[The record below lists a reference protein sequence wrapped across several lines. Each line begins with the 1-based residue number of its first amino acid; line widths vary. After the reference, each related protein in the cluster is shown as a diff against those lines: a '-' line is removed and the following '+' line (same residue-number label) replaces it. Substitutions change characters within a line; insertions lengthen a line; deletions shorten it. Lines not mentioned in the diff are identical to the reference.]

1 MTWLVETFG
10 VAKPVIGMIHLA
22 PLPGTALYDDVRGV
36 VAIIEGAKRDAEA
49 LQRGGIDAVLFG
61 NEGDRPY
68 RARVG
73 PETIATVASA
83 VTVVAPTLSV
93 PFGVDVLW
101 DPMAT
106 LAVAK
111 ATGASFA
118 REVFT
123 GLFGGDLGL
132 WNTAAG
138 DVFQYRRAIDAMH
151 VRLLF
156 TINAEF
162 AAPIAPRSIAAV
174 ARSVAFSSLPD
185 ALCVSGP
192 ITGSPAPLEELR
204 AAKAAGGTPVFAN
217 TGVRQETVADVL
229 AIVDG
234 CIVGTALKVDGV
246 TWNAVDAARVRTLM
260 DAARGADVSHRDV
273 R

>member
-1 MTWLVETFG
+1 VTWLAEMFG
-10 VAKPVIGMIHLA
+10 VTKPVIGMIHLP
-22 PLPGTALYDDVRGV
+22 PLPGTALYDDARGV
-36 VAIIEGAKRDAEA
+36 AGIIESAKRDADA
-49 LQRGGIDAVLFG
+49 LQQGGIDAVMFG

-68 RARVG
+68 RTRVG
-73 PETIATVASA
+73 PETIATVAAA
-83 VTVVAPTLSV
+83 VTALAPLLSV

-111 ATGASFA
+111 ATGARFA

-138 DVFQYRRAIDAMH
+138 EVFQYRRAIDATS

-162 AAPIAPRSIAAV
+162 AAPVAPRPVADV

-192 ITGSPAPLEELR
+192 ITGSPAPLAELR
-204 AAKAAGGTPVFAN
+204 AAKEAAGATLVFAN
-217 TGVRQETVADVL
+217 TGVRHDTIAETL
-229 AIVDG
+229 AIADG

-246 TWNAVDAARVRTLM
+246 TWNPIDPARVRALM
-260 DAARGADVSHRDV
+260 RAARGGD
-273 R
+273 

>member
-1 MTWLVETFG
+1 MGWIEETFG
-10 VAKPVIGMIHLA
+10 AAKPVVGMIHLP
-22 PLPGTALYDDVRGV
+22 PLPGTALYDEARGV
-36 VAIIEGAKRDAEA
+36 AGIIESARRDAEA
-49 LQRGGIDAVLFG
+49 WQAGGIDAVMFG

-68 RARVG
+68 RTRVG
-73 PETIATVASA
+73 PETVATMAAA
-83 VTVVAPTLSV
+83 VMAVAPGLSV

-101 DPMAT
+101 DPLAT

-111 ATGASFA
+111 ATGARFA

-138 DVFQYRRAIDAMH
+138 DVFQYRRAIDATG

-162 AAPIAPRSIAAV
+162 AAPVAPRPIAAV

-192 ITGSPAPLEELR
+192 ITGSPAPLDELR
-204 AAKAAGGTPVFAN
+204 AAKEAAGATPVFAN
-217 TGVRQETVADVL
+217 TGVRRETVGEVL
-229 AIVDG
+229 GIADG
-234 CIVGTALKVDGV
+234 CIVGTALKRDGI
-246 TWNAVDAARVRTLM
+246 TWNEVDRDRVRALMGAAR
-260 DAARGADVSHRDV
+260 AARSR
-273 R
+273 

>member
-1 MTWLVETFG
+1 MSWLSAMFG
-10 VAKPVIGMIHLA
+10 VAKPVIGMIHLP
-22 PLPGTALYDDVRGV
+22 PLPGTALYDDVAGV
-36 VAIIEGAKRDAEA
+36 AGIIASARRDAEA
-49 LQRGGIDAVLFG
+49 LQAGGIDAVMFG

-68 RARVG
+68 RTRVG
-73 PETIATVASA
+73 PETIAMMAAA
-83 VTVVAPTLSV
+83 VTAVAPGLSV

-101 DPMAT
+101 DPLAT

-111 ATGASFA
+111 ATGARFA

-123 GLFGGDLGL
+123 GVFAGDLGL

-138 DVFQYRRAIDAMH
+138 DLFQYRRAIGAEG

-162 AAPIAPRSIAAV
+162 AAPVAPRPLAAV

-185 ALCVSGP
+185 ALCISGP

-204 AAKAAGGTPVFAN
+204 AAKEAVGEVPVFAN
-217 TGVRQETVADVL
+217 TGVRRETIAEVL
-229 AIVDG
+229 ALADG
-234 CIVGTALKVDGV
+234 CIVGTALKVDGI
-246 TWNAVDAARVRTLM
+246 TWNAVDPARVRDLM
-260 DAARGADVSHRDV
+260 AAARAAR
-273 R
+273 

>member
-1 MTWLVETFG
+1 MTWLAETFG
-10 VAKPVIGMIHLA
+10 AAKPVIGMVHLP
-22 PLPGTALYDDVRGV
+22 PLPGTALYDDALGV
-36 VAIIEGAKRDAEA
+36 PAIVDSAKRDAEA
-49 LQRGGIDAVLFG
+49 LQAGGIDAVLFG

-68 RARVG
+68 RTRVG
-73 PETIATVASA
+73 PETVATVAA
-83 VTVVAPTLSV
+83 TVMAVAPTLSV

-101 DPMAT
+101 DPLAT

-111 ATGASFA
+111 ATGARFA

-138 DVFQYRRAIDAMH
+138 DVFQYRRAIDAAS

-162 AAPIAPRSIAAV
+162 AAPVAPRPLAAV

-192 ITGSPAPLEELR
+192 ITGAPAPLEDLCAVKEAVGER
-204 AAKAAGGTPVFAN
+204 PVFAN
-217 TGVRQETVADVL
+217 TGVRRDTVAEVL
-229 AIVDG
+229 AIADG

-246 TWNAVDAARVRTLM
+246 TWNAVDPARVRALLA
-260 DAARGADVSHRDV
+260 AAREGR
-273 R
+273 

>member
-1 MTWLVETFG
+1 MTWLAELCG
-10 VAKPVIGMIHLA
+10 VAKPVIGMIHLP
-22 PLPGTALYDDVRGV
+22 PLPGTARYDDARGV
-36 VAIIEGAKRDAEA
+36 PGIVESAKRDAEA

-68 RARVG
+68 RTRVG
-73 PETIATVASA
+73 PETVATVAAA
-83 VTVVAPTLSV
+83 VAAVAPTLSV

-101 DPMAT
+101 DPRAT

-111 ATGASFA
+111 ATGAPFA

-132 WNTAAG
+132 WDTAAG
-138 DVFQYRRAIDAMH
+138 DVFVYRRAIDAGG

-162 AAPIAPRSIAAV
+162 AAPVAPRPLAAV
-174 ARSVAFSSLPD
+174 ARSVVFSSLPD

-192 ITGSPAPLEELR
+192 LTGAPAPPEDLR
-204 AAKAAGGTPVFAN
+204 AVKEAAGATPVLAN
-217 TGVRQETVADVL
+217 TGVRAEAVADVL
-229 AIVDG
+229 AVADG

-246 TWNAVDAARVRTLM
+246 TWNAVDPARVRALM
-260 DAARGADVSHRDV
+260 AAARRWP
-273 R
+273 

>member
-1 MTWLVETFG
+1 MTWLAETFG
-10 VAKPVIGMIHLA
+10 VAKPVIGMIHLP
-22 PLPGTALYDDVRGV
+22 PLPGTALYDDALGV
-36 VAIIEGAKRDAEA
+36 PAIIDSAKRDAHA
-49 LQRGGIDAVLFG
+49 LQSGGIDAVLFG

-68 RARVG
+68 RTRVG
-73 PETIATVASA
+73 PETVATVAA
-83 VTVVAPTLSV
+83 TVMAVAPTLSV

-101 DPMAT
+101 DPLAT

-111 ATGASFA
+111 ATGARFA

-138 DVFQYRRAIDAMH
+138 DVFQYRRAIDAAS

-162 AAPIAPRSIAAV
+162 AAPVAPRPLAAV

-192 ITGSPAPLEELR
+192 VTGAPAPPEDLR
-204 AAKAAGGTPVFAN
+204 AVKEAVGERPVFAN
-217 TGVRQETVADVL
+217 TGVRQDTVAEVL
-229 AIVDG
+229 AVADG

-246 TWNAVDAARVRTLM
+246 TWNAVDPARVRALL
-260 DAARGADVSHRDV
+260 AARGEH
-273 R
+273 

>member
-1 MTWLVETFG
+1 MTWLAQTFG
-10 VAKPVIGMIHLA
+10 VAKPVIGMIHLP
-22 PLPGTALYDDVRGV
+22 PLPGTALYDDAAGVRGIV
-36 VAIIEGAKRDAEA
+36 ERARRDADA
-49 LQRGGIDAVLFG
+49 LQGGGIDAVLFG

-68 RARVG
+68 RTRVG
-73 PETIATVASA
+73 PETVATMAAAVAA
-83 VTVVAPTLSV
+83 VAPDLTV

-101 DPMAT
+101 DPRAT

-111 ATGASFA
+111 ATGAGFA

-132 WNTAAG
+132 WDTAAG
-138 DVFQYRRAIDAMH
+138 DLFQYRRAIDAGG

-162 AAPIAPRSIAAV
+162 AAPVAPRPLAAV

-192 ITGSPAPLEELR
+192 LTGVASSLEELR
-204 AAKAAGGTPVFAN
+204 AAKGAAGATPVFAN
-217 TGVRQETVADVL
+217 TGVRRETVAEVL
-229 AIVDG
+229 TIADG

-246 TWNAVDAARVRTLM
+246 TWNAVDPARVRELM
-260 DAARGADVSHRDV
+260 DAARAAR
-273 R
+273 

>member
-1 MTWLVETFG
+1 MTWLAETFG
-10 VAKPVIGMIHLA
+10 VAKPVIGMIHLP
-22 PLPGTALYDDVRGV
+22 PLPGTALYDDAKGV
-36 VAIIEGAKRDAEA
+36 NGIVERAKRDAEA
-49 LQRGGIDAVLFG
+49 LQQGGIDAVLFG

-68 RARVG
+68 RTHVG
-73 PETIATVASA
+73 PETVATIAAA
-83 VTVVAPTLSV
+83 VTAVAPLLSV

-111 ATGASFA
+111 ATGARFA

-138 DVFQYRRAIDAMH
+138 DLFQYRRAIDATG

-162 AAPIAPRSIAAV
+162 AAPVAPRSIAAV

-204 AAKAAGGTPVFAN
+204 AAKAAAGEMPVFAN
-217 TGVRQETVADVL
+217 TGVRHDTVADVL
-229 AIVDG
+229 ATADG
-234 CIVGTALKVDGV
+234 CIVGTAIKVAGI
-246 TWNAVDAARVRTLM
+246 TWNPIDTARVRALM
-260 DAARGADVSHRDV
+260 STARGGK
-273 R
+273 

>member
-1 MTWLVETFG
+1 MSWLADTFG
-10 VAKPVIGMIHLA
+10 VEKPVIGMIHLP
-22 PLPGTALYDDVRGV
+22 PLPGTALYDDVAGV
-36 VAIIEGAKRDAEA
+36 AGIIASARRDAEA
-49 LQRGGIDAVLFG
+49 LQAGGIDAVMFG

-68 RARVG
+68 RTRVG
-73 PETIATVASA
+73 PETVATVAAA
-83 VTVVAPTLSV
+83 VTAVAPDLSV

-101 DPMAT
+101 DPVAT

-111 ATGASFA
+111 ATGARFA

-123 GLFGGDLGL
+123 GVFGGDLGL

-138 DVFQYRRAIDAMH
+138 DVFQYRRAIGAEN

-162 AAPIAPRSIAAV
+162 AAPVAPRPLAAV

-204 AAKAAGGTPVFAN
+204 AAKEAAGDVPVFAN
-217 TGVRQETVADVL
+217 TGVRRETIADVL
-229 AIVDG
+229 ALADG

-246 TWNAVDAARVRTLM
+246 TWNAVDPARVRDLM
-260 DAARGADVSHRDV
+260 SAARSAR
-273 R
+273 

>member
-1 MTWLVETFG
+1 MMLVVG
-10 VAKPVIGMIHLA
+10 
-22 PLPGTALYDDVRGV
+22 DVRGREAGDRDDPSAAAAGHGALRRCGGRGRDHRERAAGCRG
-36 VAIIEGAKRDAEA
+36 VAGGRHRRGDVR
-49 LQRGGIDAVLFG
+49 QRGGPPLSHARRA
-61 NEGDRPY
+61 GDDRDGGGGGDGG
-68 RARVG
+68 RAD
-73 PETIATVASA
+73 
-83 VTVVAPTLSV
+83 LSV

-101 DPMAT
+101 DPVAT

-111 ATGASFA
+111 ATGARFA

-123 GLFGGDLGL
+123 GVFGGDLGL

-138 DVFQYRRAIDAMH
+138 DLFQYRRAIGAEN

-162 AAPIAPRSIAAV
+162 AAPVAPRPLAAV

-204 AAKAAGGTPVFAN
+204 AAKEAAGRSPSSPTPASAARRSPTSWRSPTAASSAPPSKWTASPGTPWIPRASA
-217 TGVRQETVADVL
+217 T
-229 AIVDG
+229 
-234 CIVGTALKVDGV
+234 
-246 TWNAVDAARVRTLM
+246 
-260 DAARGADVSHRDV
+260 
-273 R
+273 

>member
-1 MTWLVETFG
+1 MTRWLKETFR
-10 VAKPVIGMIHLA
+10 VAKPVIGMVHLP
-22 PLPGTALYDDVRGV
+22 PLPGTARYDDARGV
-36 VAIIEGAKRDAEA
+36 AGIIESAKRDAEA
-49 LQRGGIDAVLFG
+49 LQEGGIDAVMFG

-68 RARVG
+68 RTHVG
-73 PETIATVASA
+73 PETVATVAAA
-83 VTVVAPTLSV
+83 VTAVAPLLSV

-111 ATGASFA
+111 ATGARFA

-138 DVFQYRRAIDAMH
+138 DLFQYRRAIDATD

-162 AAPIAPRSIAAV
+162 AAPVASRPLADV

-185 ALCVSGP
+185 ALCISGP

-204 AAKAAGGTPVFAN
+204 AAKAAVAETPVFAN
-217 TGVRQETVADVL
+217 TGVRRETVADTL
-229 AIVDG
+229 AIADG
-234 CIVGTALKVDGV
+234 CIVGTALKVDGI
-246 TWNAVDAARVRTLM
+246 TWNPVDPARVRALIS
-260 DAARGADVSHRDV
+260 AARTM
-273 R
+273 

>member
-1 MTWLVETFG
+1 MTWLDEVFRVG
-10 VAKPVIGMIHLA
+10 KPVIGMIHLP
-22 PLPGTALYDDVRGV
+22 PLPGTALYDDAAGV
-36 VAIIEGAKRDAEA
+36 AGIIESAKRDAEA
-49 LQRGGIDAVLFG
+49 LQQGGIDAVMFG

-68 RARVG
+68 RTRVG
-73 PETIATVASA
+73 PETIATVAAAVQA
-83 VTVVAPTLSV
+83 VTPGLSI

-111 ATGASFA
+111 ATGAQFA

-123 GLFGGDLGL
+123 GVFAGDLGL

-138 DVFQYRRAIDAMH
+138 EIFQYRRAIDAMD

-162 AAPIAPRSIAAV
+162 AAPVAPREIAAV

-192 ITGSPAPLEELR
+192 ITGTPAPLADLR
-204 AAKAAGGTPVFAN
+204 AAKDAAGDVPVFAN
-217 TGVRQETVADVL
+217 TGVRQETIGDVL
-229 AIVDG
+229 AIADG
-234 CIVGTALKVDGV
+234 CVVGTALKVDGI
-246 TWNAVDAARVRTLM
+246 TWNAIDPARVRALM
-260 DAARGADVSHRDV
+260 SAARG
-273 R
+273 

>member
-1 MTWLVETFG
+1 MNWITETWGRT
-10 VAKPVIGMIHLA
+10 KPVIGMIHLS
-22 PLPGTALYDDVRGV
+22 PLPGTALYDDTAGV
-36 VAIIEGAKRDAEA
+36 SGIIERAKRDAEA
-49 LQRGGIDAVLFG
+49 LQAGGIDAVMFG

-68 RARVG
+68 RTRVG
-73 PETIATVASA
+73 PETIATVAAA
-83 VTVVAPTLSV
+83 VTAVSPLLSV

-111 ATGASFA
+111 ATGARFA

-123 GLFGGDLGL
+123 GVFAGDLGL

-138 DVFQYRRAIDAMH
+138 DVFQYRRAINAEG

-162 AAPIAPRSIAAV
+162 AAPVAPRPLAAV

-192 ITGSPAPLEELR
+192 ITGTSAPLEELR
-204 AAKAAGGTPVFAN
+204 AAKDAAGDTPVFAN
-217 TGVRQETVADVL
+217 TGVRRETVADVL
-229 AIVDG
+229 AIADG
-234 CIVGTALKVDGV
+234 CIVGTAFKVDGV
-246 TWNAVDAARVRTLM
+246 TWNPVDAARVRALIS
-260 DAARGADVSHRDV
+260 AARAGGGGD
-273 R
+273 

>member
-1 MTWLVETFG
+1 MSWLVEQFG
-10 VAKPVIGMIHLA
+10 SAKPIIGMIHLP
-22 PLPGTALYDDVRGV
+22 PLPGTALYDDASGM
-36 VAIIEGAKRDAEA
+36 AGIIASAQRDAAA
-49 LQRGGIDAVLFG
+49 LQAGGITAVMFG

-68 RARVG
+68 RTSVG
-73 PETIATVASA
+73 PETIAAMAATVA
-83 VTVVAPTLSV
+83 VVKAELSV

-101 DPMAT
+101 DPRAT

-111 ATGASFA
+111 ATQAQFA

-123 GLFGGDLGL
+123 GTFAGDLGL

-138 DVFQYRRAIDAMH
+138 EIFQYRRAINAEN

-162 AAPIAPRSIAAV
+162 AAPVAPRPLAAV

-192 ITGSPAPLEELR
+192 ITGTPSALSELR
-204 AAKAAGGTPVFAN
+204 EAKEAAGITPVFAN
-217 TGVRQETVADVL
+217 TGVRRETVADIL
-229 AIVDG
+229 EIADG
-234 CIVGTALKVDGV
+234 CIVGTALKVDGI
-246 TWNAVDAARVRTLM
+246 TWNPIDPQRVRDFM
-260 DAARGADVSHRDV
+260 AAVP
-273 R
+273 

>member
-1 MTWLVETFG
+1 MWLDEVFG
-10 VAKPVIGMIHLA
+10 IAKPVIGMIHLP
-22 PLPGTALYDDVRGV
+22 PLPGTALYDDAAGV
-36 VAIIEGAKRDAEA
+36 AGIIESAKRDAEA
-49 LQRGGIDAVLFG
+49 LQQGGIHAVMFG

-68 RARVG
+68 RTHVG
-73 PETIATVASA
+73 PETVATVAAA
-83 VTVVAPTLSV
+83 VQAVAPTLSV

-111 ATGASFA
+111 ATGARFA

-132 WNTAAG
+132 WNSAAG
-138 DVFQYRRAIDAMH
+138 DLFQYRRAIDAAG

-162 AAPIAPRSIAAV
+162 AAPIAPREIAAV

-192 ITGSPAPLEELR
+192 ITGSPAPLAELR
-204 AAKAAGGTPVFAN
+204 AAKEAAGAVPVFAN
-217 TGVRQETVADVL
+217 TGVRAETVRDVL
-229 AIVDG
+229 AIADG
-234 CIVGTALKVDGV
+234 CIVGTALKVDGH
-246 TWNAVDAARVRTLM
+246 TWNPVDPARVRAFMAT
-260 DAARGADVSHRDV
+260 ARGNG
-273 R
+273 

>member
-1 MTWLVETFG
+1 MSWLTATFG
-10 VAKPVIGMIHLA
+10 VEKPVIGMIHLP
-22 PLPGTALYDDVRGV
+22 PLPGTALYDDAAGMAGI
-36 VAIIEGAKRDAEA
+36 VASARRDAAA
-49 LQRGGIDAVLFG
+49 LQAGGIDAVMFG

-68 RARVG
+68 RTRVG
-73 PETIATVASA
+73 PETVAAMAATVAA
-83 VTVVAPTLSV
+83 VAPDLAV

-101 DPMAT
+101 DPRAT

-111 ATGASFA
+111 ATGARFA

-123 GLFGGDLGL
+123 GTFGGDLGL
-132 WNTAAG
+132 WDTAAG
-138 DVFQYRRAIDAMH
+138 EVFQYRRAIGAEG

-162 AAPIAPRSIAAV
+162 AAPLAPRPLAAV

-192 ITGSPAPLEELR
+192 ITGSPAPLDELR
-204 AAKAAGGTPVFAN
+204 AAKEAAGDTPVFAN
-217 TGVRQETVADVL
+217 TGVRRETIADVL
-229 AIVDG
+229 AIADG

-246 TWNAVDAARVRTLM
+246 TWNPVEQGRVRELMAAARAT
-260 DAARGADVSHRDV
+260 H
-273 R
+273 

>member
-1 MTWLVETFG
+1 MPWLHELFG
-10 VAKPVIGMIHLA
+10 VAKPIVGMIHLP
-22 PLPGTALYDDVRGV
+22 PLPGTALYDDAAGM
-36 VAIIEGAKRDAEA
+36 AGIIASARRDAEA
-49 LQRGGIDAVLFG
+49 LQEGGIDAVMFG

-68 RARVG
+68 RTRVG
-73 PETIATVASA
+73 PETIAAVAA
-83 VTVVAPTLSV
+83 VVAVVAPDLAV

-101 DPMAT
+101 DPRAT

-111 ATGASFA
+111 ATGARFA

-123 GLFGGDLGL
+123 GTFAGDLGL
-132 WNTAAG
+132 WDTAAG
-138 DVFQYRRAIDAMH
+138 DVFQYRRAIGAER

-162 AAPIAPRSIAAV
+162 AAPVAPRPLAAV

-204 AAKAAGGTPVFAN
+204 AAKGAAGDTPVFAN
-217 TGVRQETVADVL
+217 TGVRQETIAETL
-229 AIVDG
+229 AIADG
-234 CIVGTALKVDGV
+234 CIVGTALKVGGS
-246 TWNAVDAARVRTLM
+246 TWNPVDPRRVRDLMTAART
-260 DAARGADVSHRDV
+260 AR
-273 R
+273 

>member
-1 MTWLVETFG
+1 MTWLTETF
-10 VAKPVIGMIHLA
+10 ATPKPIIGMIHLP
-22 PLPGTALYDDVRGV
+22 PLPGTALYDDALGMAGIVESAR
-36 VAIIEGAKRDAEA
+36 RDAEA
-49 LQRGGIDAVLFG
+49 LQAGGIDAVMFG

-68 RARVG
+68 RTKVG
-73 PETIATVASA
+73 PETIAAVAAAVATVA
-83 VTVVAPTLSV
+83 PGLSI

-101 DPMAT
+101 DPRAT

-111 ATGASFA
+111 ATGARFA

-132 WNTAAG
+132 WETAAG
-138 DVFQYRRAIDAMH
+138 EVFQYRRAIDAQG

-162 AAPIAPRSIAAV
+162 AAPVAPRPIAAV

-192 ITGSPAPLEELR
+192 ITGSPAPFEDLR
-204 AAKAAGGTPVFAN
+204 AAKEAAGSTPVFAN
-217 TGVRQETVADVL
+217 TGVRLDTIAETL
-229 AIVDG
+229 ATADG
-234 CIVGTALKVDGV
+234 CIVGTALKTDGI
-246 TWNAVDAARVRTLM
+246 TWNPIDPARVRALM
-260 DAARGADVSHRDV
+260 AAARAARGDD
-273 R
+273 